1 MPQDGHSERVLVW
14 TARPRDTQATVQ
26 ILEKAALLT
35 QRCHTGPD
43 LEAGIV
49 AGAGCAVIAEEV
61 LTAAA
66 RESLIRRLEAQPPW
80 SDFPFVLLSHER
92 NLAPEAL
99 GNVTRLDR
107 PVRVPTLLSA
117 VGAALRARRRQYQAE
132 EAIRLRDQ
140 FLAMLGHELRN
151 PLGAIVVAV
160 EILNRIGGAQGE
172 KQRGVIERQ
181 SRHLARLVDD
191 LLDVA
196 RVTSGKVVLQRAPL
210 DVDELLRRCLQ
221 AAEPSARAKSIHV
234 SLQGSREPLTVEAD
248 PLRLEQVFNNLLV
261 NAIKYSPA
269 RSNVHVA
276 SHEEAGEVVVRVS
289 DEGVGIS
296 PELIDRIFD
305 MFVQAESSLD
315 RSQGGMGIGL
325 TLVKSLVELHGGSV
339 AVRSEGRGHG
349 SEFVV
354 RLPLARKPV
363 AAPAAPGRPAVPREP
378 LRIVLV
384 EDNDDIRESLADYL
398 VSLGY
403 QLWTA
408 ADGPSGLAAILERR
422 PEVALVDIG
431 LPVLDGYAVA
441 RHVREKLGDSVR
453 LVAVTGY
460 GQAEDRERALSAGF
474 DEHMR
479 KPVTLPELEELL
491 VDFASGGS
499 VEADRRVPR

>member
-1 MPQDGHSERVLVW
+1 MPRDGHSERVLVW

-35 QRCHTGPD
+35 ERCHTGPD

-66 RESLIRRLEAQPPW
+66 RESLIRRLEGQPPW

-196 RVTSGKVVLQRAPL
+196 RVTSGKVVLQRTPL

-296 PELIDRIFD
+296 PELIDSIFD

-363 AAPAAPGRPAVPREP
+363 AAPAAPGRPAVAREP

-491 VDFASGGS
+491 VEFASGG
-499 VEADRRVPR
+499 

>member
-1 MPQDGHSERVLVW
+1 MPRDGHSERVLVW
-14 TARPRDTQATVQ
+14 TARPRDTQAAVQ
-26 ILEKAALLT
+26 ILEKAALVT
-35 QRCHTGPD
+35 ERCHTGPD

-49 AGAGCAVIAEEV
+49 AGGGCGGGGGAGAGCAVIAEEV

-92 NLAPEAL
+92 NLAAEAL

-196 RVTSGKVVLQRAPL
+196 RVTSGKVVLQRTPL

-276 SHEEAGEVVVRVS
+276 SHEEAGEVVVRLS
-289 DEGVGIS
+289 DEAS
-296 PELIDRIFD
+296 ASRR
-305 MFVQAESSLD
+305 SSSIASSTCSSRPNR
-315 RSQGGMGIGL
+315 RSTG
-325 TLVKSLVELHGGSV
+325 
-339 AVRSEGRGHG
+339 
-349 SEFVV
+349 
-354 RLPLARKPV
+354 
-363 AAPAAPGRPAVPREP
+363 PRE
-378 LRIVLV
+378 
-384 EDNDDIRESLADYL
+384 
-398 VSLGY
+398 
-403 QLWTA
+403 
-408 ADGPSGLAAILERR
+408 
-422 PEVALVDIG
+422 
-431 LPVLDGYAVA
+431 
-441 RHVREKLGDSVR
+441 
-453 LVAVTGY
+453 
-460 GQAEDRERALSAGF
+460 
-474 DEHMR
+474 
-479 KPVTLPELEELL
+479 
-491 VDFASGGS
+491 
-499 VEADRRVPR
+499 

>member
-1 MPQDGHSERVLVW
+1 MRRDGHSERVLVW
-14 TARPRDTQATVQ
+14 TARPRDTQVTVQ
-26 ILEKAALLT
+26 ILEKAALLG
-35 QRCHTGPD
+35 QGCQSAAD

-49 AGAGCAVIAEEV
+49 EGAGCAVIAEEV

-66 RESLIRRLEAQPPW
+66 RESLIRALEAQPPW

-92 NLAPEAL
+92 SHGVEAL
-99 GNVTRLDR
+99 GNVARLDR
-107 PVRVPTLLSA
+107 PVRLPTLLSA
-117 VGAALRARRRQYQAE
+117 VRAALRARRRQYQAE

-160 EILNRIGGAQGE
+160 EILNRIGGPQGE

-210 DVDELLRRCLQ
+210 DLDDLLRRCLQ
-221 AAEPSARAKSIHV
+221 AVESSARAKSIHV
-234 SLQGSREPLTVEAD
+234 SLSPSREPVTVEAD

-269 RSNVHVA
+269 RSNVQVS
-276 SHEEAGEVVVRVS
+276 SHEEGEKVVVRVS
-289 DEGVGIS
+289 DEGVGIA

-339 AVRSEGRGHG
+339 AVRSEGRGQG

-354 RLPLARKPV
+354 SLPRARKPV
-363 AAPAAPGRPAVPREP
+363 TVPEAPGRPEVPREP

-384 EDNDDIRESLADYL
+384 EDNADIREALSDYL

-408 ADGPSGLAAILERR
+408 PDGPSGLAAILERR

-441 RHVREKLGDSVR
+441 RQVREKLGDTVR

-460 GQAEDRERALSAGF
+460 GQAEDRQRALSAGF

-479 KPVTLPELEELL
+479 KPVPLPELEELL
-491 VDFASGGS
+491 VDLAS
-499 VEADRRVPR
+499 ADRSLPDLAGS